1 MYHEAIGHLQKA
13 VGLSNGFPWYRAELA
28 YSYAAEGNRAQ
39 AGRILSHLKS
49 RSRRQYVSSYSLAVA
64 YIGLGERD
72 AALARLQKA
81 YEDREDQVA
90 LLKIE
95 PLLDTVHSDPRFQ
108 DLLRRIGLYTADEGG
123 AGYKK

>member
-1 MYHEAIGHLQKA
+1 
-13 VGLSNGFPWYRAELA
+13 
-28 YSYAAEGNRAQ
+28 
-39 AGRILSHLKS
+39 
-49 RSRRQYVSSYSLAVA
+49 VA

-95 PLLDTVHSDPRFQ
+95 PLFDSIHSDPRFQ
-108 DLLRRIGLYTADEGG
+108 DLLRRIGLYTGDAKGWGD
-123 AGYKK
+123 KK